1 VECILSQAFFFP
13 GNAHLKGGCILNLNM
28 AYIIYTRG
36 CRPITQPGVPRAEW
50 GFDTHVVED
59 VALNKKKSN

>member
-1 VECILSQAFFFP
+1 VECILSQAFFP

-36 CRPITQPGVPRAEW
+36 CRPITQPGVPRAE
-50 GFDTHVVED
+50 
-59 VALNKKKSN
+59 